1 MDHHV
6 WNDIEADVRALRR
19 FARALTGDQE
29 TGDRHA
35 VATLET
41 ATRRPAAMAEASRAK
56 VALFRILL
64 ASVREGAEERRATPR
79 DGLVARAERLMARLT
94 PQSREVLLLRSIEEF
109 TEAEIG
115 EILGLSVAR
124 VGELLRIAHREMAET
139 VRGRVLVI
147 EDDPVIALDLEGIVE
162 GLGHVVAGL
171 AATQREA
178 VAMARETRPDLML
191 ADVQLADNSSGIEAV
206 KEILGSFSEMPVIF
220 VTGHPEKLLTGAA
233 PEPAFVIAKPFREE
247 QVRSAVSQAM
257 FFASTATLVGSADP
271 AAESRS

>member
-29 TGDRHA
+29 AGDRHA

-41 ATRRPAAMAEASRAK
+41 ATRRPAAMAEASRGK

-178 VAMARETRPDLML
+178 VAMARETRPDLVL